1 MGFAHEFGDVTQPPT
16 SSAVCGLLPVA
27 GFTHVSQI
35 LKTHLQAPAY
45 ALLCHVS
52 ECSMLPDGHPG
63 ACTHVAI
70 AVTRCHIGNCRET
83 FPFLPF
89 PFSNT
94 ETYRTDII
102 LMTLTSGALGYPS
115 SSLSLLFSCLPSAP
129 CAPALTFGSASL
141 FGRVRVLPGWREVVR
156 ATSHGQDVFS

>member
-102 LMTLTSGALGYPS
+102 LMTDIRSPW
-115 SSLSLLFSCLPSAP
+115 LSVQQLVSVVLLSPECPV
-129 CAPALTFGSASL
+129 CPALTFGSASL